1 MKWKRIIFNQHAMT
15 LIELLVTLTLVV
27 VVSTLLAAIFKE
39 GLVSYDRT
47 VSEADLQL
55 SVRHQSDVIV
65 EDIRLS
71 KIAVIDGESYPQTQ
85 SEPAKLTLFTGTS
98 ESPETITYI
107 LDGTNIVRQ
116 VGSQP
121 SEVVFK
127 DVSNFNVSVNP
138 QQLVTVKIAV
148 NPATTH
154 YQDSIEKNMVL
165 QAKPRATL
173 PTLSN

>member
-1 MKWKRIIFNQHAMT
+1 MT

-27 VVSTLLAAIFKE
+27 VVNTLLAAIFKE

-55 SVRHQSDVIV
+55 SVRHQSDVFV

-71 KIAVIDGESYPQTQ
+71 KMAVIDGVSYPQTQ

-98 ESPETITYI
+98 ESPETITYF
-107 LDGTNIVRQ
+107 LDGTSILRQ
-116 VGSQP
+116 VGSNP

-127 DVSNFNVSVNP
+127 DVIKFNVSLNQ
-138 QQLVTVKIAV
+138 QQLVRVKISV
-148 NPATTH
+148 NPATSH
-154 YQDSIEKNMVL
+154 YQDPITKELVL

>member
-1 MKWKRIIFNQHAMT
+1 MT

-27 VVSTLLAAIFKE
+27 VVSALLAAIFKE

-71 KIAVIDGESYPQTQ
+71 KIFLIAGVTYPQ
-85 SEPAKLTLFTGTS
+85 SEPEKLTLFTGTS
-98 ESPETITYI
+98 ESPETITYF

-116 VGSQP
+116 VGSNP
-121 SEVVFK
+121 SEIVFK
-127 DVSNFNVSVNP
+127 DVTKFNVSLEE
-138 QQLVTVKIAV
+138 QLVTVKIAV
-148 NPATTH
+148 NPTSSH
-154 YQDSIEKNMVL
+154 YQDQITKEMVL
-165 QAKPRATL
+165 QARPRATL
-173 PTLSN
+173 PTFSN

>member
-1 MKWKRIIFNQHAMT
+1 MT
-15 LIELLVTLTLVV
+15 LIELLITLTLVV
-27 VVSTLLAAIFKE
+27 VVTTLLAAIFKE

-71 KIAVIDGESYPQTQ
+71 KISVIDGVTYPQ
-85 SEPAKLTLFTGTS
+85 SEPEKLTLFTGTAA
-98 ESPETITYI
+98 SPKTITYF

-121 SEVVFK
+121 SKVVFR
-127 DVSNFNVSVNP
+127 DVTKFNTSIEKQLEKP
-138 QQLVTVKIAV
+138 KQLVTVKISL
-148 NPATTH
+148 NPETSH
-154 YQDSIEKNMVL
+154 YQDPITKEIVL
-165 QAKPRATL
+165 QARPRATL
-173 PTLSN
+173 PTLSK

>member
-1 MKWKRIIFNQHAMT
+1 MT

-47 VSEADLQL
+47 VNEADLQL
-55 SVRHQSDVIV
+55 SLRHQSDVIV

-71 KIAVIDGESYPQTQ
+71 KIAVIDGTSYPQTQ
-85 SEPAKLTLFTGTS
+85 SEPAKLTLFTGTP
-98 ESPETITYI
+98 ESPGTISYF
-107 LDGTNIVRQ
+107 LDGTNILRQ
-116 VGSQP
+116 VGSHP

-127 DVSNFNVSVNP
+127 DVMNFNVSLNP

-148 NPATTH
+148 NPATSH
-154 YQDSIEKNMVL
+154 YQDPITKELVL

-173 PTLSN
+173 PIFSN